1 MNGTESAATW
11 EPASSLLPWSKNP
24 RVNEEAAE
32 AVARSIVRFGF
43 GSPLV
48 ARSESREV
56 IAGHSRLKAVALLR
70 EWWSQESEADRTTWS
85 ADARRLA
92 TEPEPRV
99 PVRFLDLPESEA
111 HALALADNKLG
122 ELAGWS
128 EGLEDVLRGLA
139 SEGVSLDGLGFEID
153 ELTSLL
159 TTNREFVVPDG
170 EKIEDPKEKVSWVVA
185 EIRIPPAVSADVL
198 SRVRALVSEY
208 ERVGVVLN
216 VA

>member
-11 EPASSLLPWSKNP
+11 EPASSLVPWSKNP
-24 RVNEEAAE
+24 RVNEEAAD

-48 ARSESREV
+48 ARTESREV

-70 EWWSQESEADRTTWS
+70 EWWSRESEEDRATWS

-92 TEPEPRV
+92 TDAEPRV

-128 EGLEDVLRGLA
+128 EGLEDVLRELTDAGTD
-139 SEGVSLDGLGFEID
+139 LDGLGFSSS
-153 ELTSLL
+153 ELDGAVDGT
-159 TTNREFVVPDG
+159 FVAGGGERPESFPAAEPVPNVTC
-170 EKIEDPKEKVSWVVA
+170 PKCHFSWK
-185 EIRIPPAVSADVL
+185 E
-198 SRVRALVSEY
+198 
-208 ERVGVVLN
+208 G
-216 VA
+216 